1 MQPSIFNVR
10 VPLPER
16 NEVFLMNTLNDAQ
29 LLVSP
34 EVTELLD
41 RYAHGGLVSPANDDD
56 VSERALWTLEPA
68 DGASLRI
75 KYRGTTVASARYLFW
90 GSNFSWADTVVKNIQ
105 SAQGVTTFEADVLAG
120 NAPMQAVFEL

>member
-10 VPLPER
+10 VSLPER

-41 RYAHGGLVSPANDDD
+41 RFTNGRVVSPADED
-56 VSERALWTLEPA
+56 EREALDLLTENGFLVPDRDFDRRA
-68 DGASLRI
+68 VDKYFAS
-75 KYRGTTVASARYLFW
+75 
-90 GSNFSWADTVVKNIQ
+90 VKNDTAEL
-105 SAQGVTTFEADVLAG
+105 SVTLRTTL
-120 NAPMQAVFEL
+120 